1 MKGATPDF
9 LKILRILREEQV
21 DFIVVGGV
29 CAVLQGAPITTFDL
43 DVVHSRE
50 PGNLEHL
57 LAALKKLGAHYRTP
71 GKERKAP
78 NRSHLSSEGHQLLMT
93 QAGPLDLLGIIG
105 KGRGYEDLLGESD
118 ELEIGEG
125 IRVRVLSLAA
135 LIKVKEETA
144 GEKDKAVLSVLR
156 RTLEEKTRV

>member
-9 LKILRILREEQV
+9 LKILRILREERV

-29 CAVLQGAPITTFDL
+29 CGVLQGAPVTTFDL
-43 DVVHSRE
+43 EVLHSRK

-71 GKERKAP
+71 GKEKKTP
-78 NRSHLSSEGHQLLMT
+78 ERSHLASEGHQLLMT
-93 QAGPLDLLGIIG
+93 RVGPLDLLGIIG
-105 KGRGYEDLLGESD
+105 KGRAYEDLLGESD
-118 ELEIGEG
+118 ELEIGGG
-125 IRVRVLSLAA
+125 IRVRVLRLPA

-156 RTLEEKTRV
+156 RTLEEKTRS